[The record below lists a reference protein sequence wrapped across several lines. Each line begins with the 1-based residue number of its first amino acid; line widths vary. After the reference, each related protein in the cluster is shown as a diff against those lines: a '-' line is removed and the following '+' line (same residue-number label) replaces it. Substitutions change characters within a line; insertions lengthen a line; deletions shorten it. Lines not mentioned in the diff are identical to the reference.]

1 LFIYIIAKQMM
12 MNRKLSL
19 TIRKNNYIQMKQ
31 VTSKSFLTKL
41 SIVFTLTV
49 VVFSVQNAAA
59 QEVITIQQAVEN
71 TLKNNLQIK
80 QAQFSAAISDENLNQ
95 SKNALLPTVNGNA
108 NVNKNF
114 GRSIDPSTNTFISQQ
129 FTGASGNLSAG
140 VDLFQGF
147 QKMNQIKQ
155 NRILLDADK
164 TNVEKIKNDLI
175 LQVVTAYMQILFNRD
190 LLKASKQQL
199 EVAKQTSNREQALL
213 DAGTKTI
220 ADVSQAK
227 SQVATS
233 ELDVTN
239 AQNNLSISYLTL
251 NQLMEMPPQYS
262 FEVQAPL
269 VTESSNLGDNYD
281 IAQIYNNALNTFPDV
296 KLAALR
302 TAAAEKEI
310 AIAKGAYSPRLSLN
324 GGIGSNYS
332 SGRQS
337 VTEINNG
344 FREVTVGRVSG
355 TGQTVVTDVPDITR
369 TLANQQFYSQIRDNF
384 NQSVGIN
391 LSIPI
396 FNGYAV
402 RSNVRRAK
410 LQYQNTQVQEQL
422 TKNNLNRVISQAV
435 VDLKAAQG
443 RYQSTTNVFNAQKDA
458 FYAVE
463 QRYEQGL
470 VNSLDFST
478 SQTNRNRAEIDMIQA
493 KYDLIFRAKV
503 IDYYLGKQIT
513 F

>member
-1 LFIYIIAKQMM
+1 
-12 MNRKLSL
+12 
-19 TIRKNNYIQMKQ
+19 
-31 VTSKSFLTKL
+31 
-41 SIVFTLTV
+41 
-49 VVFSVQNAAA
+49 
-59 QEVITIQQAVEN
+59 
-71 TLKNNLQIK
+71 
-80 QAQFSAAISDENLNQ
+80 
-95 SKNALLPTVNGNA
+95 
-108 NVNKNF
+108 
-114 GRSIDPSTNTFISQQ
+114 
-129 FTGASGNLSAG
+129 

-199 EVAKQTSNREQALL
+199 EVAKQTLNREQSLL

-262 FEVQAPL
+262 FEVQAPM
-269 VTESSNLGDNYD
+269 VTETANIGDNYD
-281 IAQIYNNALNTFPDV
+281 IAQVYNNALNTFPDV

-324 GGIGSNYS
+324 GGLGSNYS
-332 SGRQS
+332 SGRQELVSTTPNGTREIGRTATTNES
-337 VTEINNG
+337 V
-344 FREVTVGRVSG
+344 
-355 TGQTVVTDVPDITR
+355 VVPNFTTIF
-369 TLANQQFYSQIRDNF
+369 ANQKFVEQIQENF
-384 NQSVGIN
+384 NQSIGIN

-478 SQTNRNRAEIDMIQA
+478 SQTNRNKAEIDMIQA

>member
-1 LFIYIIAKQMM
+1 MM
-12 MNRKLSL
+12 MNCKLSL

-199 EVAKQTSNREQALL
+199 EVAKQETDNATELYETSR
-213 DAGTKTI
+213 TI
-220 ADVSQAK
+220 IIITIDCP
-227 SQVATS
+227 
-233 ELDVTN
+233 
-239 AQNNLSISYLTL
+239 TL
-251 NQLMEMPPQYS
+251 
-262 FEVQAPL
+262 
-269 VTESSNLGDNYD
+269 
-281 IAQIYNNALNTFPDV
+281 
-296 KLAALR
+296 
-302 TAAAEKEI
+302 
-310 AIAKGAYSPRLSLN
+310 RLYHS
-324 GGIGSNYS
+324 
-332 SGRQS
+332 
-337 VTEINNG
+337 
-344 FREVTVGRVSG
+344 
-355 TGQTVVTDVPDITR
+355 DKP
-369 TLANQQFYSQIRDNF
+369 
-384 NQSVGIN
+384 
-391 LSIPI
+391 
-396 FNGYAV
+396 
-402 RSNVRRAK
+402 
-410 LQYQNTQVQEQL
+410 
-422 TKNNLNRVISQAV
+422 
-435 VDLKAAQG
+435 
-443 RYQSTTNVFNAQKDA
+443 
-458 FYAVE
+458 
-463 QRYEQGL
+463 
-470 VNSLDFST
+470 
-478 SQTNRNRAEIDMIQA
+478 M
-493 KYDLIFRAKV
+493 
-503 IDYYLGKQIT
+503 
-513 F
+513 

>member
-1 LFIYIIAKQMM
+1 
-12 MNRKLSL
+12 
-19 TIRKNNYIQMKQ
+19 MKQ
-31 VTSKSFLTKL
+31 VANYSFLNKL
-41 SIVFTLTV
+41 TFILSL
-49 VVFSVQNAAA
+49 VVFSAFGQNSAA
-59 QEVITIQQAVEN
+59 QEVITIQQAVDK
-71 TLKNNLQIK
+71 TLTNNLQIK
-80 QAQFSAAISDENLNQ
+80 QAQFSAAISDENLTQ
-95 SKNALLPTVNGNA
+95 SKNNLYPTLNGNA

-147 QKMNQIKQ
+147 QKINQIKQ

-164 TNVEKIKNDLI
+164 SNVDKIKNDLI

-190 LLKASKQQL
+190 LLKASTQQL
-199 EVAKQTSNREQALL
+199 VVAKQTLNREQALL
-213 DAGTKTI
+213 DAGNKTI

-251 NQLMEMPPQYS
+251 NQLMEMPPQYV

-269 VTESSNLGDNYD
+269 LAETTGNKEAYN
-281 IAQIYNNALNTFPDV
+281 IAEIYNNALNTFPDV

-310 AIAKGAYSPRLSLN
+310 AIAKGAYSPRLSLS

-332 SGRQS
+332 SGRQT
-337 VTEINNG
+337 VTEVSNG

-355 TGQTVVTDVPDITR
+355 TNQSVVTDVPDVTR

-384 NQSVGIN
+384 NQSVGVN

-422 TKNNLNRVISQAV
+422 TKNNLNKVISQAV
-435 VDLKAAQG
+435 VDVKAAES
-443 RYQSTTNVFNAQKDA
+443 RFQSTTNAFNAQKDA

-470 VNSLDFST
+470 VNSLDYST
-478 SQTNRNRAEIDMIQA
+478 AQTNRNKAEIDLIQA